1 MFSPIFCLL
10 TPPNL
15 GLKAIAFSLHSLSN
29 LHYSSTLQVNLAR
42 LRNQLNLRHS
52 QLEMA
57 GFNALRLRMGRSPK
71 RFPASPQG
79 LLDQYQR
86 HSGLRPISPIVD
98 LYNQWS
104 LNSGL
109 SIGAH
114 DLRHLKLP
122 ASLTLTQGGESFH
135 ALGSQTSHPL
145 PTGEYAYIDA
155 KGQVLCRMEY
165 RQCAATALDQTSDS
179 ALFIVQ
185 GHPDTD
191 PQYLQQVAA
200 GLKSDLMRSCASR
213 VA

>member
-10 TPPNL
+10 TPPDL

-29 LHYSSTLQVNLAR
+29 LHYSSALQASLVR
-42 LRNQLNLRHS
+42 LRNNFNLQYSRR
-52 QLEMA
+52 EME
-57 GFNALRLRMGRSPK
+57 GFNALRLLMGRSPK
-71 RFPASPQG
+71 RFPASPQA

-114 DLRHLKLP
+114 DLRRLQLP
-122 ASLTLTQGGESFH
+122 ASLTLTQGGEVFH
-135 ALGSQTSHPL
+135 ALGSNTSQLL
-145 PTGEYAYIDA
+145 PTGEYAYLDA
-155 KGQVLCRMEY
+155 QGQVLCRMEY
-165 RQCAATALDQTSDS
+165 RQCEATALHANSDS

-191 PQYLQQVAA
+191 PQYLQRIAA
-200 GLKSDLMRSCASR
+200 DLKADLMSCCASC